1 MEPTFLQTFLNVDI
15 MKEVGPYILTGL
27 LTTLKLSALVIPL
40 GMASGLL
47 LALLGFVANNR
58 LVRALLVVYIDF
70 FRAFPPLVL
79 LMFIYT
85 GFPYLGIEL
94 TPLQAVAL
102 GFMLNNSSYFGEIFR
117 AGLESVPHG
126 QFEAA
131 RSTGLSAWQTLVH
144 IAIPQA
150 VRNVAPDLVSNM
162 IEVVKLTTI
171 ASVVALPE
179 MLYAARTAQS
189 MLYNPTPIV
198 FAAGVYLALLWP
210 FVILLGR
217 LEKRQRLRMGASF

>member
-1 MEPTFLQTFLNVDI
+1 MEATFLQTFFNIDVI
-15 MKEVGPYILTGL
+15 KEVGPYILAGL
-27 LTTLKLSALVIPL
+27 WTTLKLSALVIPL
-40 GMASGLL
+40 GLASGLL
-47 LALLGFVANNR
+47 LALLGFVTHNR
-58 LVRALLVVYIDF
+58 AVRALLVVYIDF

-94 TPLQAVAL
+94 SPIEAVAL

-126 QFEAA
+126 QTEAA
-131 RSTGLSAWQTLVH
+131 RSTGLSAWQTLCHVV
-144 IAIPQA
+144 IPQA
-150 VRNVAPDLVSNM
+150 TRNVAPDLVSNM

-198 FAAGVYLALLWP
+198 FAALVYLALLWP
-210 FVILLGR
+210 CVLFLSR
-217 LEKRQRLRMGASF
+217 LEKRQRQRMGAAF

>member
-1 MEPTFLQTFLNVDI
+1 MEPTFLQTFFNLEI
-15 MKEVGPYILTGL
+15 IKEVGPYVLTGL

-40 GMASGLL
+40 GLASGLL
-47 LALLGFVANNR
+47 LALLGFVAHSR
-58 LVRALLVVYIDF
+58 VLRAALVVYIDF

-85 GFPYLGIEL
+85 GLPYLGIEL

-131 RSTGLSAWQTLVH
+131 RSTGLSSWQTLVH

-210 FVILLGR
+210 MVILLGR
-217 LEKRQRLRMGASF
+217 LEKRQRMRMGASF